1 MSLDQAFNAMF
12 ATRAAGPQQIT
23 NSFLGMS
30 LFGGA
35 SKGTLANV
43 KSAFTISAFY
53 NGVEQLSNDIA
64 KLPKSIK
71 QKIGADR
78 VDFTDHPVNYLIAS
92 QPNDMMT
99 AFDFWKVNVVSVII
113 KGNSFS
119 RIMRNADTGEVK
131 ALLHLNSEDVQVL
144 KYQNRL
150 FYKYKGETIDSADM
164 LHFKHLSFDGII
176 GVSVIAF
183 AAKQLGVTID
193 AQTYQQE
200 VYKDRGLG
208 YGVIESDLA
217 VKKETK
223 IMIEDGFSAKMASSN
238 KFKVPM
244 LDEGMKYKSISISP
258 AEAQFLETNK
268 SGVIEVCRWLNIAP
282 HKLKDLNNANYSNIQ
297 QQSIEHVQDSLL
309 PWIVRMEQEISNKI
323 FTTKEKASLYVK
335 FNEKSLLRGD
345 LEARKNYYTAM
356 VYAGIMTRN
365 EARALEDMNGLDGL
379 DEILQPVNMQA
390 LSIANELIKNTG
402 NGTSGK

>member
-1 MSLDQAFNAMF
+1 MSLDQAFNSMF
-12 ATRAAGPQQIT
+12 ATRSQMEQQVS
-23 NSFLGMS
+23 NSFLGVS
-30 LFGGA
+30 LFGGS
-35 SKGTLANV
+35 SKGTLATS
-43 KSAFTISAFY
+43 KTAFTLSAFY

-71 QKIGADR
+71 QKKGSR
-78 VDFTDHPVNYLIAS
+78 REDFADHPVNYLIANR
-92 QPNDMMT
+92 PNDMMT

-113 KGNSFS
+113 KGNSYS
-119 RIMRNADTGEVK
+119 RIMRDANTGEVK
-131 ALLHLNSEDVQVL
+131 AFLHLASEDVTVL
-144 KYQNRL
+144 KYQNKL
-150 FYKYKGETIDSADM
+150 YYKYKGETIDSADM
-164 LHFKHLSFDGII
+164 LHFKHLTFDGIM

-183 AAKQLGVTID
+183 AAKQLGISID
-193 AQTYQQE
+193 SQTYQQG

-217 VKKETK
+217 VHKDTKK
-223 IMIEDGFSAKMASSN
+223 MIEEGFSAKMASEN

-244 LDEGMKYKSISISP
+244 LDEGMKYKSISITP
-258 AEAQFLETNK
+258 AEAQFLESNK

-282 HKLKDLNNANYSNIQ
+282 HKLKELGNANYSNIQ

-309 PWIVRMEQEISNKI
+309 PWIVRMEQEITNKI
-323 FTTKEKASLYVK
+323 FTDKEKASLYVK

-365 EARALEDMNGLDGL
+365 EARELEDMNDIDGL

-390 LSIANELIKNTG
+390 LSIANELIKNTDNG
-402 NGTSGK
+402 NSSK